1 MPRSSG
7 ADEWKHEESK
17 QMQTNLAHLHGQFHT
32 PPGLRRH
39 SNTLQ
44 MTCHL
49 PRASR
54 AERWASEVAATAKA
68 AKNKEDTQRQERT
81 QGKLEGGH

>member
-1 MPRSSG
+1 
-7 ADEWKHEESK
+7 
-17 QMQTNLAHLHGQFHT
+17 MQTNLAHLHGQFHT

-54 AERWASEVAATAKA
+54 AERWASEVAATAKVPRHT